1 MSAEQATLDSSAV
14 ASESDTREAQ
24 TNRAALD
31 SSAVPSGSDTKEA
44 QTNRVIVV
52 SAGHPTAEELAA
64 VVVVLRAVSGG
75 GADDT
80 PAPTSTWSAPALRL
94 RTAYGQGPGGWRASV
109 LPR

>member
-1 MSAEQATLDSSAV
+1 VSAEQATLDSSAV
-14 ASESDTREAQ
+14 ASESDTR
-24 TNRAALD
+24 
-31 SSAVPSGSDTKEA
+31 EA

-64 VVVVLRAVSGG
+64 VVVVVLTAASGG

-94 RTAYGQGPGGWRASV
+94 RTAYGQGPGGWRASA

>member
-1 MSAEQATLDSSAV
+1 MSAEQT
-14 ASESDTREAQ
+14 T
-24 TNRAALD
+24 LD
-31 SSAVPSGSDTKEA
+31 SSAVPSGSDTREA

-64 VVVVLRAVSGG
+64 VVVVLRAASGG

-80 PAPTSTWSAPALRL
+80 PTPTSTWSAPALRL